1 MNLIFSP
8 QAWEDYTYWQATDPK
23 IILRINLLLK
33 DMIRDPHSGL
43 GKPEPL
49 RHALRGWWSRRIDL
63 EHRLVYRATE
73 GGVLI
78 AQCRYHYGKG

>member
-8 QAWEDYTYWQATDPK
+8 QAWEDYCFWQATDPK
-23 IILRINLLLK
+23 MVSRINALLK
-33 DMIRDPHSGL
+33 DNIRSPHAGI

-49 RHALRGWWSRRIDL
+49 RHALRGYWSRRIDS
-63 EHRLVYRATE
+63 EHRLVYRVAE

-78 AQCRYHYGKG
+78 AQLRFHYDA